1 MSKTDGRTI
10 IWNRRATDER
20 GFALLGVFVTLLV
33 MTVLGIAGLT
43 MTGLENRMAG
53 FAGTSDAAMAAAES
67 CAGTAANVIDQTI
80 ALGGVP
86 TAYIVGGGGALNP
99 VVPAN
104 AENIATPPTLTQEI
118 MDESGTGAN
127 NADIALGA
135 GASPDIQF
143 NVGPMTVVGD
153 IDRLY
158 IRYPQGCA
166 VEFQQDSSASGCAE
180 IIYRV
185 DCQAQNVA
193 TGIVSRATATYA
205 CRLNKDT
212 CQKKYL

>member
-1 MSKTDGRTI
+1 VRKTDGRTI
-10 IWNRRATDER
+10 TWNRTGTDER
-20 GFALLGVFVTLLV
+20 GFALLGVFVTLLM

-67 CAGTAANVIDQTI
+67 CAGTAANVIDQVI
-80 ALGGVP
+80 ALGEVP
-86 TAYIVGGGGALNP
+86 TAYIVGGAGALNP
-99 VVPAN
+99 VVPWN
-104 AENIATPPTLTQEI
+104 AENAAAPTLTQEI

-127 NADIALGA
+127 NPDIALGA

-143 NVGPMTVVGD
+143 NVGPMTVVAD

-166 VEFQQDSSASGCAE
+166 LEFQQEGSSSGCAE

-193 TGIVSRATATYA
+193 TGIVSRTTATYA

>member
-1 MSKTDGRTI
+1 VPKTDGRTI

-67 CAGTAANVIDQTI
+67 CAGTAANVIDQAI
-80 ALGGVP
+80 ALGEVP
-86 TAYIVGGGGALNP
+86 TAYIVGGAGALNP
-99 VVPAN
+99 VVPWN
-104 AENIATPPTLTQEI
+104 AENGAAPTLTQEI
-118 MDESGTGAN
+118 RDESGIGAN
-127 NADIALGA
+127 NPDIALGA

-166 VEFQQDSSASGCAE
+166 LEFQQEGSSSGCAE

-193 TGIVSRATATYA
+193 TGIVSRTTATYA

>member
-1 MSKTDGRTI
+1 MPKTDGRTI

-67 CAGTAANVIDQTI
+67 CAGTAANVIDQAI
-80 ALGGVP
+80 ALGEVP
-86 TAYIVGGGGALNP
+86 TAYIVGGAGALNP
-99 VVPAN
+99 VVPWN
-104 AENIATPPTLTQEI
+104 AENGAAPTLTQEI
-118 MDESGTGAN
+118 RDESGIGAN
-127 NADIALGA
+127 NPDIALGA

-166 VEFQQDSSASGCAE
+166 LEFQQEGSSSGCAE

-193 TGIVSRATATYA
+193 TGIISRTTATYA
-205 CRLNKDT
+205 CRMNKDT

>member
-10 IWNRRATDER
+10 IWSRRAADER

-43 MTGLENRMAG
+43 MTGLENRIAG

-67 CAGTAANVIDQTI
+67 CAGTAANVIDQVI
-80 ALGGVP
+80 ALGDVP
-86 TAYIVGGGGALNP
+86 TAYIVGGVGALNP
-99 VVPAN
+99 VVPWN
-104 AENIATPPTLTQEI
+104 AENGAAPSLTQEI
-118 MDESGTGAN
+118 RDESGTGAN
-127 NADIALGA
+127 NPDIALGA

-166 VEFQQDSSASGCAE
+166 LEFQQEGSSSGCAE

-193 TGIVSRATATYA
+193 TGIVSRTTATYA
-205 CRLNKDT
+205 CRMNKDT

>member
-1 MSKTDGRTI
+1 MYKAYRRTI
-10 IWNRRATDER
+10 AWNRTATDER
-20 GFALLGVFVTLLV
+20 GFALLGVFVAILM
-33 MTVLGIAGLT
+33 MTVLGIAALT

-53 FAGTSDAAMAAAES
+53 FAGTSDAAMTAAES
-67 CAGTAANVIDQTI
+67 CAGTAANVIDQVI
-80 ALGGVP
+80 ALGDVP
-86 TAYIVGGGGALNP
+86 SAYIVGGAGALNP

-104 AENIATPPTLTQEI
+104 AENPAFPPTLTQEI
-118 MDESGTGAN
+118 KDESGTGAN
-127 NADIALGA
+127 HPDIALGA

-158 IRYPQGCA
+158 IRNPPGCA
-166 VEFQQDSSASGCAE
+166 LEFSQDSSTSGCAE

-193 TGIVSRATATYA
+193 TGIVSRTTATYA
-205 CRLNKDT
+205 CRMNKDT
-212 CQKKYL
+212 CQKKYM

>member
-1 MSKTDGRTI
+1 MSKTDGRI
-10 IWNRRATDER
+10 IVGNRRATDER

-53 FAGTSDAAMAAAES
+53 FAGTADATMAAAES
-67 CAGTAANVIDQTI
+67 CAGTAANIIDQVKF
-80 ALGGVP
+80 LGGLP
-86 TAYIVGGGGALNP
+86 TAYVVGGVGALNP
-99 VVPAN
+99 VVPAA
-104 AENIATPPTLTQEI
+104 AENIAFPPTLTQEI
-118 MDESGTGAN
+118 MDENGTGAN
-127 NADIALGA
+127 NPDIALGA

-158 IRYPQGCA
+158 ITHGVGCGG
-166 VEFQQDSSASGCAE
+166 EFGEGAGC
-180 IIYRV
+180 IDILYRV

-205 CRLNKDT
+205 CRFNKDS
-212 CQKKYL
+212 CQKKYM

>member
-1 MSKTDGRTI
+1 MSKTGGRTI

-67 CAGTAANVIDQTI
+67 CAGTAANVIDQVI
-80 ALGGVP
+80 ALGEVP
-86 TAYIVGGGGALNP
+86 TAYIVGGTGALNP
-99 VVPAN
+99 VVPWN
-104 AENIATPPTLTQEI
+104 AENAATPSLTQEI
-118 MDESGTGAN
+118 RDESGTGAN
-127 NADIALGA
+127 NPDIAIGA

-158 IRYPQGCA
+158 IRYPQGCGL
-166 VEFQQDSSASGCAE
+166 EFQAEGSSSGCAE

-193 TGIVSRATATYA
+193 TGIISRTTATYA
-205 CRLNKDT
+205 CRMNKDT